1 MGVPFTPGAET
12 RDTARDTRKSE
23 LPGAL
28 FWVKTP
34 SGMDV
39 LGPLLPRID
48 TPPPGSR
55 SESWVERL
63 SQAECP
69 ALTARRARRQERS
82 GAPED
87 PIVWTRAR
95 GANVED
101 ADGNIYVDLSAG
113 FGATSVGHAHPRVVQ
128 AIHAQS
134 ERLMHALGD
143 LQPADVK
150 IELLS
155 RLTALYPEP
164 ARVMLGLSGSDAV
177 EAALKTAL
185 LFTGRPGVLAF
196 EGAYHGL
203 SHGPL
208 AACGFSPSFR
218 EPFRAQL
225 NPHVVFAPYPE
236 HTQALA
242 AALSAVRAAL
252 ASGSIGAVLVEPIL
266 GRGGV
271 CVPPDAFLP
280 ELHALCRAHGALL
293 IADEIMTGI
302 GRTGV
307 LFAYQHTQVR
317 PDLVCIGKGLG
328 GGMPVSACLGR
339 EQVMAAWG
347 DDSSGAALHTG
358 TFFGHPV
365 SAAAAL
371 ATLDVLHDEQLC
383 DRARSSGALL
393 LEQLAPLTQQSGV
406 RAVRGR
412 GLLVG
417 IELEAPGHALRCM
430 RALLARGYITVPAAA
445 DARVI
450 SLTPPLNI
458 GADQLLGFVAALRES
473 LKVSA

>member
-1 MGVPFTPGAET
+1 
-12 RDTARDTRKSE
+12 

-28 FWVKTP
+28 FCVKTP

-48 TPPPGSR
+48 TPLPGSR

-69 ALTARRARRQERS
+69 ALTLRRARRQERS

-101 ADGNIYVDLSAG
+101 ADGNVYVDLSAG
-113 FGATSVGHAHPRVVQ
+113 FGAASVGHAHPRVVQ
-128 AIHAQS
+128 AVQAQA

-155 RLTALYPEP
+155 RLTSLYPEP
-164 ARVMLGLSGSDAV
+164 ARAMLGLSGSDAV

-185 LFTGRPGVLAF
+185 LCTGRPGVLAF
-196 EGAYHGL
+196 EGGYHGL

-208 AACGFSPSFR
+208 AACGFSAAFR
-218 EPFRAQL
+218 EPFSAQL

-236 HTQALA
+236 HTQSLRASLA
-242 AALSAVRAAL
+242 AVRAAL
-252 ASGSIGAVLVEPIL
+252 TGGNIGAVLVEPII

-271 CVPPDAFLP
+271 CIPPDDFLP
-280 ELHALCRAHGALL
+280 ELHTLCRAHGALL
-293 IADEIMTGI
+293 IVDEIMTGI
-302 GRTGV
+302 GRTGA
-307 LFAYQHTQVR
+307 LFAFEHSGVR

-339 EQVMAAWG
+339 ETVMAAWG
-347 DDSSGAALHTG
+347 ESSGAALHTG

-371 ATLDVLHDEQLC
+371 ATLDVLRDEQLSE
-383 DRARSSGALL
+383 RARSSGQLL
-393 LEQLAPLTQQSGV
+393 LDALSALRSEPGV

-417 IELEAPGHALRCM
+417 IELDAPGHALRCM

-450 SLTPPLNI
+450 SLTPPLCI
-458 GADQLLGFVAALRES
+458 SSDQLLGFAAALRES

>member
-1 MGVPFTPGAET
+1 
-12 RDTARDTRKSE
+12 
-23 LPGAL
+23 
-28 FWVKTP
+28 
-34 SGMDV
+34 MDV
-39 LGPLLPRID
+39 LGQLLPRID

-95 GANVED
+95 GANVVD
-101 ADGNIYVDLSAG
+101 ADGNVYVDLSAG
-113 FGATSVGHAHPRVVQ
+113 FGAASVGHAHPRVVQ
-128 AIHAQS
+128 AIATQS

-143 LQPADVK
+143 MQPADVK
-150 IELLS
+150 VELLS
-155 RLTALYPEP
+155 RLTKLYPEP

-185 LFTGRPGVLAF
+185 LYTGRPGVLAF

-208 AACGFSPSFR
+208 AACGFSAAFR
-218 EPFRAQL
+218 EPFSAQL

-236 HTQALA
+236 HTQGLA
-242 AALSAVRAAL
+242 ACLSAVRAAL
-252 ASGSIGAVLVEPIL
+252 GSGNIGAVLVEPIL

-302 GRTGV
+302 GRTGA
-307 LFAYQHTQVR
+307 LLAHAHSGVR

-347 DDSSGAALHTG
+347 ESSGAALHTG

-371 ATLDVLHDEQLC
+371 ATLDVVHDEQLC
-383 DRARSSGALL
+383 ERARTSGALL
-393 LEQLAPLTQQSGV
+393 LEQLAAFARQPGV
-406 RAVRGR
+406 LAVRGR

-417 IELEAPGHALRCM
+417 IALEAPGHALRCM

-445 DARVI
+445 DASVI
-450 SLTPPLNI
+450 SLTPPLCI
-458 GADQLLGFVAALRES
+458 GVDQLLGFVAALHES
-473 LKVSA
+473 LQVSA

>member
-1 MGVPFTPGAET
+1 
-12 RDTARDTRKSE
+12 
-23 LPGAL
+23 
-28 FWVKTP
+28 
-34 SGMDV
+34 MDV

-48 TPPPGSR
+48 TPPPGAR

-69 ALTARRARRQERS
+69 ALTARRARRHERS
-82 GAPED
+82 GTPED
-87 PIVWTRAR
+87 PIVWSRAR
-95 GANVED
+95 GANVVD
-101 ADGNIYVDLSAG
+101 ADGNVYVDLSAG
-113 FGATSVGHAHPRVVQ
+113 CGAASVGHAHPRVVQ
-128 AIHAQS
+128 AVQAQS

-143 LQPADVK
+143 MQPADVK
-150 IELLS
+150 IALLS
-155 RLTALYPEP
+155 RLQELMPEP

-185 LFTGRPGVLAF
+185 LHTGRPGVLAF

-203 SHGPL
+203 AHGPL
-208 AACGFSPSFR
+208 AACGFSADFR
-218 EPFRAQL
+218 DPFRAQL

-236 HTQALA
+236 HTQGLPASLA
-242 AALSAVRAAL
+242 AVESAL
-252 ASGSIGAVLVEPIL
+252 ASGKIGAVLVEPIL

-271 CVPPDAFLP
+271 CVPPATFLP
-280 ELHALCRAHGALL
+280 ELAALGRRHGALL

-302 GRTGV
+302 GRTGS
-307 LFAYQHTQVR
+307 LLASEHAR
-317 PDLVCIGKGLG
+317 PDLVCVGKGLG
-328 GGMPVSACLGR
+328 GGMPVSACIGR
-339 EQVMAAWG
+339 EAVMAAWG

-371 ATLDVLHDEQLC
+371 ATLDVLRDERLC
-383 DRARSSGALL
+383 ERARSSGALL
-393 LEQLAPLTQQSGV
+393 LEHLLPLTRMPGV

-430 RALLARGYITVPAAA
+430 RQLLVRGYITVPAAA

-450 SLTPPLNI
+450 SLTPPLCI
-458 GADQLLGFVAALRES
+458 SAEQLLGFVAALRES
-473 LKVSA
+473 LQVSA